1 MKPLQGLK
9 SLQGLQGLRLLSKK
23 PTVRKETPL
32 NEIELITYSTN
43 LCYHSTMIIRG
54 ETVVRNKE
62 AKLNA
67 INREIIKL
75 NSLLS
80 HDDYFQHST
89 YTKQNTAKFFKEVGI
104 RPQHLK
110 H

>member
-9 SLQGLQGLRLLSKK
+9 SLQGLQGLKLLSKK
-23 PTVRKETPL
+23 PTVHKETPL
-32 NEIELITYSTN
+32 NEIELITYSIN
-43 LCYHSTMIIRG
+43 LCYHAMKIIRG
-54 ETVVRNKE
+54 ETIVQNKE
-62 AKLNA
+62 AKLNTMYQ
-67 INREIIKL
+67 ELLKL
-75 NSLLS
+75 DSLLS

-104 RPQHLK
+104 RPHHLK